1 LVSFLLN
8 LSTLILFYKINLF
21 LQDIEEDLDLLNLN
35 HKEHQES
42 DLNSGK
48 IKFLEKRLVESES
61 KNEELVEM
69 VGKLKKMA
77 SNLLEKSL
85 EKPRDTSDSSSDDED
100 DSVYVNSYS
109 NYSIHL
115 EMLQVIVVLSKL
127 DRSCVNHL
135 HFFLFSRIKFEP
147 KAT

>member
-35 HKEHQES
+35 QKEHQKS